1 MPRIFANVQ
10 ATIGL
15 WVVGNDRFQTRQL
28 VDSAFETLGVVMN
41 PIMIVANFISLYSLL
56 VIIRCLLTWIP
67 SLDFSTQPFRTL
79 SDVTDPYLNLFRGL
93 IPPLGGMDLSPM
105 VAIFALQILGNVIN
119 SLSPRFASYANFMVG

>member
-1 MPRIFANVQ
+1 
-10 ATIGL
+10 
-15 WVVGNDRFQTRQL
+15 
-28 VDSAFETLGVVMN
+28 MN

-119 SLSPRFASYANFMVG
+119 SLGPRFAGYANFMVG

>member
-1 MPRIFANVQ
+1 
-10 ATIGL
+10 
-15 WVVGNDRFQTRQL
+15 
-28 VDSAFETLGVVMN
+28 MN

-119 SLSPRFASYANFMVG
+119 SLGPRFASYANFMVG

>member
-1 MPRIFANVQ
+1 LKR
-10 ATIGL
+10 
-15 WVVGNDRFQTRQL
+15 
-28 VDSAFETLGVVMN
+28 AFETLGIVMN
-41 PIMIVANFISLYSLL
+41 PVLIVANFIKLYSLL

-105 VAIFALQILGNVIN
+105 VAILALSFLGDILVRALGTA
-119 SLSPRFASYANFMVG
+119 FASYAGFMLG